1 MKKAGPKAH
10 FPAALPKSTSA
21 FLENASDFPAKT
33 DRAVDLEPQRDLESL
48 TEDMLE
54 EMGRTR
60 SRLMSEVRASLA
72 GLPDPQVVQVM
83 KAVEA
88 LSKPQQVRVY
98 EALGEML
105 GKKGE
110 SGSQS
115 FQSPKQKP
123 VLHRH
128 VSST

>member
-1 MKKAGPKAH
+1 MKKAGPKSR
-10 FPAALPKSTSA
+10 FQAALPKSTSA
-21 FLENASDFPAKT
+21 FLENSSDFPVKS
-33 DRAVDLEPQRDLESL
+33 DRGVDLEPQRDLESL

-60 SRLMSEVRASLA
+60 SRMMSEVRASLA
-72 GLPDPQVVQVM
+72 GLPDPQVLQVI
-83 KAVEA
+83 KALEG
-88 LSKPQQVRVY
+88 LNRPQQVRVY
-98 EALGEML
+98 EALGEMI